1 MTLRRKFTGAKHDTE
16 AADYLRIVVGER
28 SIHVEVRPE
37 GLVES
42 MEVRMPV

>member
-16 AADYLRIVVGER
+16 AAEFRNKLVGER